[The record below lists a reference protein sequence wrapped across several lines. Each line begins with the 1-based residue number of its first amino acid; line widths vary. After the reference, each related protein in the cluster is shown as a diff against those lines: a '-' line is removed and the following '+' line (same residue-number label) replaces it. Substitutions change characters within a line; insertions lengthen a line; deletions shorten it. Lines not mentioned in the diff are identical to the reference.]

1 MPLVINGQPVDP
13 TVIDQEFSAIKAHYE
28 SLAQVSCCERDQ
40 EFMGLA
46 KENIIDRVLLT
57 QEAERLNEP
66 ILKKE
71 VDDALQSL
79 MDQQGGRESFIAH
92 TGLSAEGE
100 KLLRRD
106 LACRIRIDRLVDR
119 ICGSDPE
126 PDESELRRYYQEHLD
141 DFHSEEEIR
150 VSHIFK
156 SLRKSENRDAL
167 YRGLL
172 DIRRRAQAGEDFDAL
187 AREVTDKDVEDI
199 DLGYFRRGEHMDE
212 FETIVFSMDAGEV
225 SPIFGTHWGFHLAKV
240 TGRRPATAKPFEEVR
255 DTVAQC
261 IIEEQRKARLDAF
274 LAGLKEKAEIADT
287 GSEADPAPLPHHHQ
301 HL

>member
-1 MPLVINGQPVDP
+1 MPLIVNGQPIDP
-13 TVIDQEFSAIKAHYE
+13 TVIDQEFSSIKAHYE
-28 SLAQVSCCERDQ
+28 SLAQVSCCERDG
-40 EFMGLA
+40 EFMGYA
-46 KENIIDRVLLT
+46 KENIIERVLLA

-66 ILKKE
+66 VLKKE

-79 MDQQGGRESFIAH
+79 MDQQGGRESFVAH
-92 TGLSAEGE
+92 TGLSEEGE

-119 ICGSDPE
+119 ICGLHPE
-126 PDESELRRYYQEHLD
+126 PDEPALRRYYQEHID
-141 DFHSEEEIR
+141 DFRSEEEIR

-156 SLRKSENRDAL
+156 SLRKSENRDEL
-167 YRGLL
+167 YAGLL

-187 AREVTDKDVEDI
+187 ARETTDKDVEDI

-212 FETIVFSMDAGEV
+212 FETIVFSMDTGEI

-240 TGRRPATAKPFEEVR
+240 TGRRPALAKPFEEVR

-261 IIEEQRKARLDAF
+261 IVEEHRKARLDAF
-274 LAGLKEKAEIADT
+274 LSELKQKAEITDASGD
-287 GSEADPAPLPHHHQ
+287 ADPAPNPHQ
-301 HL
+301 HQHS